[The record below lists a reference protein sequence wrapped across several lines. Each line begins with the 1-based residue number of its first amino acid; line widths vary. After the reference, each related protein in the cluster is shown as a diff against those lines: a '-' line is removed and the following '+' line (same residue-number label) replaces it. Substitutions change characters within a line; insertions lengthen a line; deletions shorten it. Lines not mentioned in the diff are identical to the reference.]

1 MAVLP
6 HDSVVIWGQI
16 LGMENI
22 ALHIVGGESRARAEQ
37 ARIAF
42 SIGHHAEVYSDL
54 DELLDHPPREG
65 LLLMSDDGSPAFS
78 SAAIDRLAARG
89 VWLPMVV
96 TSVEP
101 CTERAVAAIKGGAL
115 DYFPLPLEAEFFA
128 GRLSGLLEEAV
139 AQASA
144 RRRMIEARG
153 QMSRLSRR
161 EGEVLKLLSAG
172 SSNKEIARHLDISPR
187 TVEIHRA
194 NMMNKLGAHHAADA
208 IRTWLD
214 ARDAVS
220 AIPLHNPDA
229 QEGGN
234 LAGGVIGLAAMED
247 LGTIR

>member
-6 HDSVVIWGQI
+6 QDSGVILGQI

-22 ALHIVGGESRARAEQ
+22 ALHIVGGDSRARAEQ

-42 SIGHHAEVYSDL
+42 STGYHAEIYADL
-54 DELLDHPPREG
+54 DELLNHPPRDG
-65 LLLMSDDGSPAFS
+65 LLLMADDSSPAFP
-78 SAAIDRLAARG
+78 ATTIDQLAARG

-96 TSVEP
+96 TSTAP
-101 CTERAVAAIKGGAL
+101 STERAVAAIKGGAL
-115 DYFPLPLEAEFFA
+115 DYFALPLEAEVFA
-128 GRLSGLLEEAV
+128 RRLSGLVQEAV

-161 EGEVLKLLSAG
+161 EGEVLELLSAG
-172 SSNKEIARHLDISPR
+172 SSNKEIARHLEISPR

-234 LAGGVIGLAAMED
+234 LAGGTIGLAAMED
-247 LGTIR
+247 LGIIR